1 MCFVPFGLLGATVVA
16 LETDDEGVSAECLL
30 EADDDGVTA
39 MEDGAT

>member
-30 EADDDGVTA
+30 EADDGVTA